1 MPVVYVEFK
10 NAMSNVKN
18 HVINVILKKVK
29 TLFLLF

>member
-18 HVINVILKKVK
+18 RVINVILKKVK